1 MSAEKVTVIGAGMGG
16 LAAALD
22 LAGQGLQVTL
32 FERSAAPGG
41 KLRAVMFG
49 DATVDCGPTVF
60 TLRHVFEEL
69 FAQSGATLSD
79 HVTLRPLDILA
90 RHAWS
95 DGCSLDLSA
104 DIRQSS
110 ANIGDFVGAA
120 EARRFLA
127 FCDRAKTIF
136 QTLDQTFMRA
146 QRPSPF
152 GLVTASGASG
162 LPNLMRI
169 SPFTTMWQE
178 LGKYFHDERLRQLFG
193 RYATYCGSSP
203 FHAPATLM
211 LIAHAEQ
218 DGVWSIEGGMVRLAQ
233 AISALAERNG
243 VRIHY
248 NSGVRNITAAHGR
261 VSGVTL
267 ENDEWHPADAIVF
280 NGDAAALA
288 DGHLGKDIA
297 CAVPQIDKRH
307 RSLSAVTWTGVAQT
321 HGFPLTRHNVFF
333 SRDYRAEF
341 DDIFVRRRV
350 PAEPTVYVCA
360 QDRDD
365 DGLNRNG
372 PERLLI
378 LINAPPDGDNASNL
392 EIESCRDRTFL
403 QLERCGLTV
412 STQTKPLRVT
422 TPKDFDWD
430 YPATGGALYGQA
442 SHGWMASFRRPGAR
456 SQIPGL
462 YLAGGSVHPGPG
474 VPMAAISGRLA
485 AQALMQDLASISR
498 SRTTA
503 MRGGTS
509 TA

>member
-1 MSAEKVTVIGAGMGG
+1 MSMEKVAVIGAGIGG

-22 LAGQGLQVTL
+22 LARQGLEVTVY
-32 FERSAAPGG
+32 ERSATPGG
-41 KLRAVMFG
+41 KLRAAMFG
-49 DATVDCGPTVF
+49 DSPVDAGPTVF
-60 TLRHVFEEL
+60 TLRDVFEEL
-69 FAQSGATLSD
+69 FTDAGATLSD
-79 HVTLRPLDILA
+79 HVTLRPLKTLA

-95 DGCSLDLSA
+95 DTCSLDLSA
-104 DIRQSS
+104 DLLQSS
-110 ANIGDFVGAA
+110 ANIGEFAGAA
-120 EARRFLA
+120 EARRFLE
-127 FCDRAKTIF
+127 FCARAKQIF
-136 QTLDQTFMRA
+136 QTLDRTFMRA

-152 GLVTASGASG
+152 GLVAASGASG
-162 LPNLMRI
+162 LPQLMRI
-169 SPFTTMWQE
+169 SPFTTLWQE
-178 LGKYFHDERLRQLFG
+178 LGKYFRDERLRQLFG

-218 DGVWSIEGGMVRLAQ
+218 DGVWSIEGGMHRLAQ
-233 AISALAERNG
+233 AVAALAERNG

-248 NSGVRNITAAHGR
+248 NSGVRNITAVHGR

-267 ENDEWHPADAIVF
+267 ENDEWHPFNAVVF
-280 NGDAAALA
+280 NGDAAAIA

-297 CAVPQIDKRH
+297 RAVPQVDKRL
-307 RSLSAVTWTGVAQT
+307 RSLSAVTWTGLAET
-321 HGFPLTRHNVFF
+321 RGFPLTRHNVFF

-341 DDIFVRRRV
+341 DDIFTHQRV

-365 DGLNRNG
+365 GGLKGTG

-378 LINAPPDGDNASNL
+378 LINAPPIGDRASNL
-392 EIESCRDRTFL
+392 EIESCRDRTFRH
-403 QLERCGLTV
+403 LERCGLTV
-412 STQTKPLRVT
+412 STSPATMRVT
-422 TPKDFDWD
+422 TPRDFDWD

-456 SQIPGL
+456 SRMPGL

-485 AQALMQDLASISR
+485 AQALMQDHASISR
-498 SRTTA
+498 SRATA
-503 MRGGTS
+503 MRGGMS